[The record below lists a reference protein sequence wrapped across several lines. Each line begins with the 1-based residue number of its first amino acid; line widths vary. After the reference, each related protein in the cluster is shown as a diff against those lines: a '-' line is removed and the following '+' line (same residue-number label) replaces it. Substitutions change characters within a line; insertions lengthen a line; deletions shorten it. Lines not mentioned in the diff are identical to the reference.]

1 MKGKGGAL
9 SVWFS
14 EFTSLV
20 FTQTIQAFIYA
31 IVISIILYGMD
42 MSNVSDASSHDKNAA
57 LGLMSTFALLSVF
70 KVEGFAK
77 QIFGFKENRAAPG
90 SAMKSLA
97 KTAFALNLGKRV
109 LNNAG
114 KVTGGIGAIAK
125 SRQDNAKAK
134 KRLDE
139 DMADNGF
146 TRDKDG
152 KLKYIG
158 KTGGGSEAYRAGSP
172 TGVGASQD
180 AGNAG
185 VGGGAGMASSGDMSD
200 AARRRMKNA
209 LRQYEDKAAE
219 IKKSRQEGI
228 KNIISGTTESL
239 GAVVGSAAGGII
251 GVSDGDLDG
260 LFNGLVAGAGAGD
273 AVGEAMV
280 NTITKATKSVNSIA
294 NREKGMS
301 TKKLKSAISEYKS
314 AVENANVYWGK
325 DDVDG
330 L

>member
-31 IVISIILYGMD
+31 IVISIILYGMN
-42 MSNVSDASSHDKNAA
+42 MTNVSGNSSHDTNAA
-57 LGLMSTFALLSVF
+57 LGLMATFALLSVF
-70 KVEGFAK
+70 KVEEFAK

-109 LNNAG
+109 LNNVG
-114 KVTGGIGAIAK
+114 KVTGGVRDIAK
-125 SRQDNAKAK
+125 SRQDNAKT
-134 KRLDE
+134 KRRLEE

-146 TRDKDG
+146 ERDKNG
-152 KLKYIG
+152 KLVYKGNGAKGTHSAAYSATDATSSVG
-158 KTGGGSEAYRAGSP
+158 GAGGGS
-172 TGVGASQD
+172 
-180 AGNAG
+180 
-185 VGGGAGMASSGDMSD
+185 GGLSEGDMTD
-200 AARRRMKNA
+200 AAKRRMKNA
-209 LRQYEDKAAE
+209 LRQYEDKASE

-228 KNIISGTTESL
+228 KNIISGTTESI
-239 GAVVGSAAGGII
+239 GAIVGATAGGII
-251 GVSDGDLDG
+251 GGADGDLDG

-273 AVGEAMV
+273 AVGEGIV
-280 NTITKATKSVNSIA
+280 NTVHKATKAVNFIA
-294 NREKGMS
+294 TKEKGMS
-301 TKKLKSAISEYKS
+301 TKQLKSAISEYGS
-314 AVENANVYWGK
+314 AINNANIVYK
-325 DDVDG
+325 NDSVDG

>member
-31 IVISIILYGMD
+31 IVISIILYGMK
-42 MSNVSDASSHDKNAA
+42 MNNVSDASSHDTNAA

-109 LNNAG
+109 LNNVG
-114 KVTGGIGAIAK
+114 KVTGGVRDIAK

-146 TRDKDG
+146 TRDKNG
-152 KLKYIG
+152 KLVYSG
-158 KTGGGSEAYRAGSP
+158 KSGSGGSEAYRAGSP
-172 TGVGASQD
+172 TGVDGSA
-180 AGNAG
+180 
-185 VGGGAGMASSGDMSD
+185 GAGGSSAAYSGDMSD
-200 AARRRMKNA
+200 AAKRRMKNA
-209 LRQYEDKAAE
+209 LRSYEDKAAE

-228 KNIISGTTESL
+228 KNIISGTTESF
-239 GAVVGSAAGGII
+239 GAVVGAAAGGVI
-251 GVSDGDLDG
+251 GVADGDLDG
-260 LFNGLVAGAGAGD
+260 LFNGIVAGAGVGD

-280 NTITKATKSVNSIA
+280 NTLARATKSVKNVS
-294 NREKGMS
+294 NMGKGMS

-314 AVENANVYWGK
+314 AIENANVYYGK

>member
-20 FTQTIQAFIYA
+20 FTQAIQAFIYA

-42 MSNVSDASSHDKNAA
+42 MSNVSSNSSHDTNAA
-57 LGLMSTFALLSVF
+57 LGLMATLALLSVF

-109 LNNAG
+109 LNNVG
-114 KVTGGIGAIAK
+114 KVTGGVRDIAK

-134 KRLDE
+134 KRLEE

-146 TRDKDG
+146 TRDKNG
-152 KLKYIG
+152 KLVYSG
-158 KTGGGSEAYRAGSP
+158 KSGSGGSEAYRTSLP
-172 TGVGASQD
+172 
-180 AGNAG
+180 AG
-185 VGGGAGMASSGDMSD
+185 VGGSGGVGESSAAYSGDMSD
-200 AARRRMKNA
+200 AAKRRMKNA

-228 KNIISGTTESL
+228 KSIISGTTESL
-239 GAVVGSAAGGII
+239 GAVVGATAGGII

-273 AVGEAMV
+273 AVGEGIV
-280 NTITKATKSVNSIA
+280 NTVHKATKAVNFIA
-294 NREKGMS
+294 TKDKGMS
-301 TKKLKSAISEYKS
+301 TKQLKSAISEYKS